1 MGLFDGVTS
10 GVSGSSS
17 FGSGGTSTGGGFMG
31 LSNRDWLGAGMQLL
45 GGFMNDRNSRRD
57 SRAQQQMNREQIAAS
72 RQNTRDQLAA
82 NMQGDQDAYARTI
95 MRNRG
100 AIAPW
105 RERYSG
111 PSFTTANPNA
121 PIYNPLMEPGHMFS
135 ELRTPVTPVQDPKKP
150 PRKGKK

>member
-1 MGLFDGVTS
+1 MALLDIFNNAANVASGNTGSDPKFLGL
-10 GVSGSSS
+10 
-17 FGSGGTSTGGGFMG
+17 GG
-31 LSNRDWLGAGMQLL
+31 RDWLGAGMQLL

-57 SRAQQQMNREQIAAS
+57 SRANQQMNREQIAAS

-82 NMQGDQDAYARTI
+82 NMQSDQDTYARTI

-121 PIYNPLMEPGHMFS
+121 PIYNPLMESGHMFS
-135 ELRTPVTPVQDPKKP
+135 ELRTPVAVTQDPPKK